1 MNPTPALTTLPRL
14 TKPPPRV
21 RTRSRGRGRSA
32 GPLHPI
38 LLMAVLLLALAA
50 CDDGP
55 SERPG
60 AGPPSGST
68 ADEFPLMDWTVSE
81 LQSAMSDGS
90 LTSRDVT
97 ALYLDR
103 IEALDRQGPTLRSMI
118 AVNPEALTVA
128 DSLDDERR
136 QGRIR
141 GPLHGIPVVLKD
153 NIDTADRMPTTAG
166 SLALEGSIPPRDA
179 FIVERLREEG
189 AILLG
194 KANLSEWA
202 NFRSTQSSS
211 GWSGVGGQVR
221 NPYILDRTPCGSSSG
236 SGVVVSANL
245 APLAVGTET
254 DGSVVCPAAATGVVG
269 IKPTVGLV
277 SRSGIIPIAHSQ
289 DTAGPMA
296 RTVADA
302 AVLLNAMVGSD
313 PRDSVTDPESGL
325 EGRPRVVEEDYTR
338 FLEDAT
344 LVGARIGVVREG
356 LTGYHPATDRL
367 FQQAVEDLRNAG
379 AEVVDDLAIPH
390 LGEYGEAEFTILLYE
405 FKDGLNA
412 YLSGL
417 GAGGRVGSLADVIA
431 FNEAERERSMPFFGQ
446 EILLMAQE
454 KGDLTEPEYLEA
466 LETARLAGAGIDA
479 LMEAHSLDALVAPTT
494 TLPWAI
500 DPVVGDH
507 YRGASSTPA
516 AVAGYPNITVPMG
529 RAFELPAGISFF
541 GRAWSEGTL
550 IGLAQAYET
559 LSGHRTPP
567 RFLPS
572 LDAPGL
578 EGGAGG

>member
-1 MNPTPALTTLPRL
+1 MKLTFAPAAPHGLRNA
-14 TKPPPRV
+14 PPGV
-21 RTRSRGRGRSA
+21 RIRSRSA
-32 GPLHPI
+32 GRFPSVLF
-38 LLMAVLLLALAA
+38 LAALLLALPA
-50 CDDGP
+50 CEGGM
-55 SERPG
+55 EEGPG
-60 AGPPSGST
+60 AGPPWGT
-68 ADEFPLMDWTVSE
+68 AADDFRLMEWTVAE
-81 LQSAMSDGS
+81 LQSAMSEGS
-90 LTSRDVT
+90 LTSREIT
-97 ALYLDR
+97 GLYLDR

-118 AVNPEALTVA
+118 TVNPEALAVA
-128 DSLDDERR
+128 DSLDEERR
-136 QGRIR
+136 QGRVR

-166 SLALEGSIPPRDA
+166 SLALEGTIPPRDA

-189 AILLG
+189 AVLLG
-194 KANLSEWA
+194 KANRIEWA

-221 NPYILDRTPCGSSSG
+221 NPYVLDRTPCGSSSG

-269 IKPTVGLV
+269 IKPTIGLV
-277 SRSGIIPIAHSQ
+277 SRSGIIPIAESQ

-302 AVLLNAMVGSD
+302 ALLLNALVGSD
-313 PRDSVTDPESGL
+313 PRDPATDPSSDR
-325 EGRPRVVEEDYTR
+325 EGHPRAVEEDYTR

-344 LVGARIGVVREG
+344 LVGTRIGVVREG

-379 AEVVDDLAIPH
+379 AEVVDDLALPH
-390 LGEYGEAEFTILLYE
+390 FGDYGEAEFTILLYE
-405 FKDGLNA
+405 FKDGLNR

-417 GAGGRVGSLADVIA
+417 GPDARVGSLADVIA

-529 RAFELPAGISFF
+529 RTFELPAGISFF

-550 IGLAQAYET
+550 LRLAQAYET
-559 LSGHRTPP
+559 ISAHRTPP

-578 EGGAGG
+578 EGGGGR